1 MKYTQVNGMLLSA
14 DDVKSPKGLLSPMK
28 SLGFMIL
35 FLLSPIFLFAQDIII
50 KNDKSELKA
59 KVVEITDEHIKYHD
73 WDNLS
78 GPIYNISKSTVFM
91 IQYEN
96 GKREFINSKENGTAN
111 KVNSPQG
118 ATSTTTISSSPY
130 VYTAR
135 DKNQP
140 KSFDNVPDRILYI
153 GMVLNNIGKTTIPTI
168 VQTTDLFVANNIA
181 FTSGMSLSYN
191 QDSYMGYSS
200 KAVAWG
206 IFVGGTYYFNEL
218 LKLDKSKGS
227 VYGGAALS
235 YTLYSFAND
244 YASSSTGEFGGFVR
258 VGGLFNFT
266 KRLSGFTEI
275 NVGKGDP
282 SIAVGIAI
290 RTSK

>member
-1 MKYTQVNGMLLSA
+1 MKYTQVNDMALAAHDADWSKVLPVQKRRTVLML
-14 DDVKSPKGLLSPMK
+14 
-28 SLGFMIL
+28 L
-35 FLLSPIFLFAQDIII
+35 FLLSPFFLFAQDLII

-73 WDNLS
+73 WDNLK
-78 GPIYNISKSTVFM
+78 GPIYNISKSLVFM

-96 GKREFINSKENGTAN
+96 GKREFINNKENGTTN
-111 KVNSPQG
+111 KTNPSPES
-118 ATSTTTISSSPY
+118 TSTNTIGSSPY
-130 VYTAR
+130 RYTPR

-140 KSFDNVPDRILYI
+140 KSFENLPDRILYI

-200 KAVAWG
+200 KVFVWG
-206 IFVGGTYYFNEL
+206 VFAGGTYYFNEL

-235 YTLYSFAND
+235 YTLSSFAND
-244 YASSSTGEFGGFVR
+244 YASSSTGEF
-258 VGGLFNFT
+258 
-266 KRLSGFTEI
+266 SDSCEWE
-275 NVGKGDP
+275 D
-282 SIAVGIAI
+282 S
-290 RTSK
+290 